1 MMAQAVQQFSAAS
14 LDVVQHVKAL
24 GQSLSIRRHAFHQ
37 RLAEAEE
44 LNDAQTEPHRMMDVG
59 GVPFCTHTK
68 TLQRYEGMLAAMV
81 SDDFRLDDGW
91 FLDRDPTWF
100 PLVLHLLRTGNV
112 LLPEDT
118 QKRGDVVREMQYYC
132 LGEQQAATQ
141 KQIIVIGNVFTTEG
155 DPPDEFLCE
164 RYMP

>member
-1 MMAQAVQQFSAAS
+1 
-14 LDVVQHVKAL
+14 
-24 GQSLSIRRHAFHQ
+24 
-37 RLAEAEE
+37 
-44 LNDAQTEPHRMMDVG
+44 MMDVG
-59 GVPFCTHTK
+59 GVPFRTNTK
-68 TLQRYEGMLAAMV
+68 TLQRYEGMLAAMA
-81 SDDFRLDDGW
+81 SDDFSLDDT